1 MWPRSTSPFN
11 PEFIWSMTFTK
22 TQTKFVRNLIKTTRY
37 RHYMTFMDG
46 VRTVHNLHS
55 IHPQRWP
62 VSKATWRTLVRRWP
76 VSKATWK
83 TLMWLTLSR
92 TRMQRSTRCNCSVIC
107 TGLRRRHESS
117 SVSTQRVTMTH
128 THTHTQHTRYRPHS
142 IYPTT
147 PKSFPNSNTFI
158 ANWPSQTVLFES
170 VTNNNQQR
178 KKQKTQT
185 FSPPGGEPYPSHTKL
200 GQTWSQSW
208 GPEAGWT
215 PAHNDRKTKAHS

>member
-92 TRMQRSTRCNCSVIC
+92 GRGCSVQRGA
-107 TGLRRRHESS
+107 TVLSSAPDWDDGMNHPAFPRNESLW
-117 SVSTQRVTMTH
+117 H